1 MKNLFHFAHWSALV
15 AVLIVMEAAQVAAAP
30 SEGRRDFRPVVASAV
45 SVGSQD
51 VTPST
56 AAANPL
62 TTAWAAFDRK
72 EWLSASEWFLS
83 ALSADPHNEAA
94 AEGLVMSLY
103 HNADYYSAGLLAAEL
118 GKVMPRIPRALGGVV
133 AADVRGLVQIS
144 RIAEAKTLLGFF
156 PESEP
161 AFEESHRFV
170 KESEGLAV
178 SMVEGN

>member
-1 MKNLFHFAHWSALV
+1 MKNLSASAQSFVITAVLVLV
-15 AVLIVMEAAQVAAAP
+15 AVDQVRGAP
-30 SEGRRDFRPVVASAV
+30 LEGRREFRPVVASAV
-45 SVGSQD
+45 RVDVQD
-51 VTPST
+51 MLPVA

-62 TTAWAAFDRK
+62 MTAWAAFDRK

-83 ALSADPHNEAA
+83 ALSADPQNEAA

-118 GKVMPRIPRALGGVV
+118 GRVMPRIPRVLGGVV

-161 AFEESHRFV
+161 AFEASHRYV
-170 KESEGLAV
+170 KEYEGLAV

>member
-1 MKNLFHFAHWSALV
+1 VDV
-15 AVLIVMEAAQVAAAP
+15 APA
-30 SEGRRDFRPVVASAV
+30 
-45 SVGSQD
+45 
-51 VTPST
+51 T

-62 TTAWAAFDRK
+62 ATAWAAFDRK

-83 ALSADPHNEAA
+83 ALSADPHSEAA

-118 GKVMPRIPRALGGVV
+118 GQVMPRIPRALGGVV

-144 RIAEAKTLLGFF
+144 RMAEAKTLLGFF

-161 AFEESHRFV
+161 AFKESHRFV